1 MTPTRPPHDHPV
13 STFAL
18 DVYWARGRSG
28 DERVARH
35 VEECAQCRAYLATLG
50 ELDALG
56 APRLHV
62 DATPIAPRRARPAR
76 VVSIVARATAAL
88 ALAAAIGLFLKS
100 GFGGPGPVY
109 VGVKG
114 TPSVQLLVHHGSATA
129 IWDGRSAVHAGDALA
144 LRAACGG
151 LSHVSVVA
159 ADAARGA
166 WSRVSD
172 GPCPAAD
179 DVLPFTL
186 VVDGTSSEERIAV
199 VMSDARLAD
208 DALSRAAED
217 SARTAQVWVVRF
229 VIPEERP

>member
-1 MTPTRPPHDHPV
+1 MTPTSPPHDHPV

-18 DVYWARGRSG
+18 DVYWAAGCSG
-28 DERVARH
+28 DDAIARH
-35 VEECAQCRAYLATLG
+35 VAQCARCRAYLATLG
-50 ELDALG
+50 ALQALG
-56 APRLHV
+56 APRARV
-62 DATPIAPRRARPAR
+62 EATPIAPPRARRPGLG
-76 VVSIVARATAAL
+76 SIVAGATAAL
-88 ALAAAIGLFLKS
+88 AFAAGIGLFVKAGS
-100 GFGGPGPVY
+100 DARGVVY

-129 IWDGRSAVHAGDALA
+129 IWDGRSAVHAGDAIA

-172 GPCPAAD
+172 GPCPAGD